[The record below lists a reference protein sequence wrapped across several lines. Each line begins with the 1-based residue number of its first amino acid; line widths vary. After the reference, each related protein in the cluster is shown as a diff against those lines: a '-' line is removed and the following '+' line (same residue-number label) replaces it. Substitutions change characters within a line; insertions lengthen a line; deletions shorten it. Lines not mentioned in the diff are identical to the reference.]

1 MLETLLDGSRICQC
15 CLTTNWSHLMTSMIH
30 VHHLLKLVPFS
41 SPPQSHL
48 DCCGF
53 DNDTRYFT
61 QESPNECME
70 GHPRC
75 NTSDEELL
83 VVRGYLIRK

>member
-1 MLETLLDGSRICQC
+1 MLSNHKLESLGSFNDTC
-15 CLTTNWSHLMTSMIH
+15 TTSPEIGA
-30 VHHLLKLVPFS
+30 FS
-41 SPPQSHL
+41 SPPPQSHL

-61 QESPNECME
+61 QESPDECME

-75 NTSDEELL
+75 NTTEELL
-83 VVRGYLIRK
+83 VVRAYLIRK